1 MSGMFLSK
9 FWVIAEVQPT
19 RNQKTTKRITASIL
33 ITRPPVMYGMRWAVR
48 DRNTFKTLKNSDMA
62 ELERELTVLQE
73 LDFHFISLSDN
84 LKKYINILS
93 LDSI

>member
-1 MSGMFLSK
+1 
-9 FWVIAEVQPT
+9 
-19 RNQKTTKRITASIL
+19 
-33 ITRPPVMYGMRWAVR
+33 MYGMRWAVR

>member
-33 ITRPPVMYGMRWAVR
+33 ITRPPVMYGIRWAVR

-62 ELERELTVLQE
+62 ELKRELTVLQE

-84 LKKYINILS
+84 
-93 LDSI
+93 